1 MRSGDK
7 LLTFLEL
14 TQFLHEW
21 EGRGEGVLV
30 REKKWP
36 GIVAH
41 NYNIN
46 TEEAEAGDRFG
57 GPAWAT

>member
-30 REKKWP
+30 REKKMARYS
-36 GIVAH
+36 G
-41 NYNIN
+41 
-46 TEEAEAGDRFG
+46 TQL
-57 GPAWAT
+57 